1 MFSTIFSKDNG
12 GYIERMEILR
22 SALRSL
28 ISNRTRSLLTML
40 GIIIGVGAVIS
51 MVAIGNGAST
61 QVQSLM
67 DSFGSN
73 LLMIVPAPPNTTGAR
88 SSVGSVATLTFADAE
103 ALENE
108 SFSILRV
115 APESSGSAQL
125 VYGNSNWT
133 TSITGGT
140 LESLPVR
147 IWEIGRG
154 MCFSESDI
162 RSGAKVCV
170 IGQTVAKELF
180 GYSDPLDATIRI
192 RNIPFK
198 VVGVMK
204 EKGMNSF
211 GTDQDDLVFVPLTT
225 AQRRLFRIGTRADT
239 VRTIN
244 IQAKNRDLLDAAK
257 NEVKTILRQRH
268 HLSEGMDDDFQ
279 VRDMTQMMENAA
291 NMANIM
297 KILLGAIA
305 SISLLVGGIGIMN
318 IMLVS
323 VTERTREI
331 GIRMAIGA
339 RPSNIRMQFLT
350 ESIVLSLLGGGI
362 GVLLGFALS
371 TVVQSMKVVPFTPN
385 ISLDSVL
392 LAFGFSAG
400 VGVFFGFWPA
410 WKASNLDPIVALRSE

>member
-1 MFSTIFSKDNG
+1 
-12 GYIERMEILR
+12 MEIFR
-22 SALRSL
+22 TALRSL

-51 MVAIGNGAST
+51 MVAIGNGASS
-61 QVQSLM
+61 QIQSVM

-73 LLMIVPAPPNTTGAR
+73 LIIVMPAPPNMTGAR
-88 SSVGSVATLTFADAE
+88 SSSGAPASLTFADAE
-103 ALENE
+103 ALEAE

-115 APESSGSAQL
+115 APEINGTDQI
-125 VYGNSNWT
+125 VYGNNNWS

-140 LESLPVR
+140 VETLPVKG
-147 IWEIGRG
+147 WEIGSG
-154 MCFSESDI
+154 ICFSEADI

-180 GYSDPLDATIRI
+180 GYSDPLDSTIRI

-204 EKGMNSF
+204 AKGVNSF
-211 GTDQDDLVFVPLTT
+211 GSDQDDFVFVPLTT
-225 AQRRLFRIGTRADT
+225 AQRRLFRIGTRTDT
-239 VRTIN
+239 VRSIN
-244 IQAKNRDLLDAAK
+244 VQAKSRELLDAAK
-257 NEVKTILRQRH
+257 NEVSAILRQRH
-268 HLSEGMDDDFQ
+268 RLPEGTDDDFQ
-279 VRDMTQMMENAA
+279 IRDLTQTMENAA
-291 NMANIM
+291 SMANVM

-323 VTERTREI
+323 VSERTREI

-350 ESIVLSLLGGGI
+350 ESIVLSLLGGFLGI
-362 GVLLGFALS
+362 LLGYGLTQIVALLKFVTFPPIVS
-371 TVVQSMKVVPFTPN
+371 IN
-385 ISLDSVL
+385 SVI
-392 LAFGFSAG
+392 LAVGFSAG

>member
-1 MFSTIFSKDNG
+1 
-12 GYIERMEILR
+12 MEILR